1 MACRTTLVEA
11 TSTVSQQQL
20 QKAVLD
26 EWIDSGYLDPTTFV
40 SGFGS
45 RSSHDAAGIDIG
57 STVPLYT
64 LDGGVQVLSESAR
77 KAAIKNLQESGLCLL
92 KNAVDTG
99 LLERT
104 REALQL
110 DMTRA
115 THTGQALKKQD
126 PNVWMS
132 RFTTGRLHCL
142 LRGTTVED
150 FLHSWQTA
158 WLPVVHEYLS
168 TPTGK
173 RLFLSEI
180 QLIVVDPLA
189 ENETYHCDNRAAPAL
204 SVYVPLV
211 DASQTLGGQQ
221 VLPGSHTL
229 FDGSRGI
236 VQRVQGVWRAIC
248 KSRGPIEFGT
258 NEEWRHGDALL
269 LDSRT
274 IHRAT
279 QNDSFVGSAV
289 VVFRYDF
296 KSAPPGSASSL
307 AAASAR
313 VAGSCISRVY
323 WLLSKH

>member
-158 WLPVVHEYLS
+158 WFYKCV
-168 TPTGK
+168 
-173 RLFLSEI
+173 F
-180 QLIVVDPLA
+180 
-189 ENETYHCDNRAAPAL
+189 
-204 SVYVPLV
+204 SV
-211 DASQTLGGQQ
+211 
-221 VLPGSHTL
+221 
-229 FDGSRGI
+229 
-236 VQRVQGVWRAIC
+236 
-248 KSRGPIEFGT
+248 
-258 NEEWRHGDALL
+258 
-269 LDSRT
+269 
-274 IHRAT
+274 
-279 QNDSFVGSAV
+279 
-289 VVFRYDF
+289 
-296 KSAPPGSASSL
+296 
-307 AAASAR
+307 
-313 VAGSCISRVY
+313 
-323 WLLSKH
+323 

>member
-1 MACRTTLVEA
+1 VA
-11 TSTVSQQQL
+11 
-20 QKAVLD
+20 D
-26 EWIDSGYLDPTTFV
+26 EWIDRGYLDPATFV
-40 SGFGS
+40 GGFGS

-57 STVPLYT
+57 CTVPLYV
-64 LDGGVQVLSESAR
+64 LDSNAPVLSVSAR
-77 KAAIKNLQESGLCLL
+77 EAAVANLQENGLCLL
-92 KNAVDTG
+92 KNAVESTVV
-99 LLERT
+99 ERA

-150 FLHSWQTA
+150 LLAGWQTA
-158 WLPVVHEYLS
+158 WLPVVHEYMA

-189 ENETYHCDNRAAPAL
+189 ETEVYHCDNRSAPAL

-211 DASQTLGGQQ
+211 DASKSLGGQQ

-229 FDGSRGI
+229 FDGTRGLF
-236 VQRVQGVWRAIC
+236 QRVQGVWRAIC
-248 KSRGPIEFGT
+248 NSRGLVEFGVDQ
-258 NEEWRHGDALL
+258 EWRHGDALL

-279 QNDSFVGSAV
+279 QNDSFLGSAV

-296 KSAPPGSASSL
+296 KSAPPGSASTL
-307 AAASAR
+307 AAATAR
-313 VAGSCISRVY
+313 AAGSSISCLYR
-323 WLLSKH
+323 LLSKH